1 MFSLAARGRGPAPHI
16 FSQIDASTNMPVN
29 SAIIGLLL
37 TGVWL
42 VQWQLGEMGDNVLP
56 EIIGWEN
63 NELPVITMYAAYVP
77 IFIMLIVKGK
87 ELGKFKRFI
96 MPILAIGCCVFMVY
110 AAVSAYKMRAVYY
123 LITFFVIMLIGMAFY
138 KKRI

>member
-1 MFSLAARGRGPAPHI
+1 MENMKKKKLILIGGGNRG
-16 FSQIDASTNMPVN
+16 N
-29 SAIIGLLL
+29 SYTKI
-37 TGVWL
+37 
-42 VQWQLGEMGDNVLP
+42 
-56 EIIGWEN
+56 
-63 NELPVITMYAAYVP
+63 
-77 IFIMLIVKGK
+77 GK